1 MTGLRLTIS
10 QRLSAFEREI
20 TVLHDTVKLLHKM
33 FREQRELINDF
44 VVQKVAQADTDVA
57 ANGNSVKDGKEIF
70 TFVCRRKFD
79 KLEKD
84 IEKLR
89 KLSENLRFGLKAG

>member
-1 MTGLRLTIS
+1 MTPMHLTTG
-10 QRLSAFEREI
+10 QRLLALEREV

-33 FREQRELINDF
+33 LREQREMINDF
-44 VVQKVAQADTDVA
+44 VVQKVADTDAIPNGGA
-57 ANGNSVKDGKEIF
+57 AKPGKELF
-70 TFVCRRKFD
+70 AFVCKRKFD